1 MGFPAELC
9 SGHKPHPRHGIVG
22 ALERHFNL
30 RSKSMSDTNTREK
43 NALVMDPDSR
53 AHLNAMHRLGRIG
66 IVCAIIVM
74 LGIPTIAGIY
84 FNAMPSV
91 LQVLTTAIGLLA
103 LFVPAAFSET
113 IAFSPILGSSYYLA
127 QITGNISNLKLP
139 VAKTAL
145 QILDVEEGT
154 EDADIVTSIAVSV
167 SSFVTISVIVL
178 GVILLQPL
186 RPVLSLPVFKLAS
199 GNIVP
204 ALFGSLIVGAL
215 GSKIGGGITC
225 QGRWKG
231 AAILF
236 VLVAAVYLVIVY
248 GMKQPMIFALYQGFL
263 MLALIPIGWFSNKW
277 LYKTRQIKVLLPGEE
292 SQEKGNCA

>member
-1 MGFPAELC
+1 
-9 SGHKPHPRHGIVG
+9 
-22 ALERHFNL
+22 
-30 RSKSMSDTNTREK
+30 MSDTNEK
-43 NALVMDPDSR
+43 SSLPGALIMDPDSR

-66 IVCAIIVM
+66 IVCAIILM
-74 LGIPTIAGIY
+74 LGIPTVVGVY
-84 FNAMPSV
+84 FNALPSV
-91 LQVLTTAIGLLA
+91 LQILTTAVGLLA

-167 SSFVTISVIVL
+167 SSFVTISVIVI

-186 RPVLSLPVFKLAS
+186 RPVLNLPVFKLAS

-204 ALFGSLIVGAL
+204 ALFGSLFVGSL

-225 QGRWKG
+225 RGRWKG
-231 AAILF
+231 AVILF
-236 VLVAAVYLVIVY
+236 VVVAVVYLIVVY
-248 GMKQPMIFALYQGFL
+248 GMKNAMGFSLYQGFL
-263 MLALIPIGWFSNKW
+263 MLALIPIGWFGNKW
-277 LYKTRQIKVLLPGEE
+277 MYKTGQITVLLPGE
-292 SQEKGNCA
+292 K

>member
-1 MGFPAELC
+1 
-9 SGHKPHPRHGIVG
+9 
-22 ALERHFNL
+22 
-30 RSKSMSDTNTREK
+30 MSDTNTKEK
-43 NALVMDPDSR
+43 SALLMDPDSR
-53 AHLNAMHRLGRIG
+53 AHLNSMHRLGRIG

-74 LGIPTIAGIY
+74 LGIPMVAGIY

-91 LQVLTTAIGLLA
+91 LQILTTAIGLLA
-103 LFVPAAFSET
+103 LFVPGAFSET

-167 SSFVTISVIVL
+167 SSFVTITVIVI

-186 RPVLSLPVFKLAS
+186 RPVLELPVFKLAS

-204 ALFGSLIVGAL
+204 ALFGSLIVGSL
-215 GSKIGGGITC
+215 SSKIGGGITC
-225 QGRWKG
+225 RGRWKG
-231 AAILF
+231 VVILF
-236 VLVAAVYLVIVY
+236 VIVAAVYLAVVY
-248 GMKQPMIFALYQGFL
+248 GMKNAMGFALYQGFL
-263 MLALIPIGWFSNKW
+263 MLALIPIGWFGNKW
-277 LYKTRQIKVLLPGEE
+277 MYKTGRIKVLLPGEE
-292 SQEKGNCA
+292 